1 MPQLS
6 GKQKKSSSSV
16 VNIFSKATNS
26 KYIPS
31 TEAIPKK
38 QFQESKWQLPWQ
50 VWIALTL
57 IVSGGLSFI
66 GVSLLLKL
74 PSAPNCP
81 KLFMPTAS
89 ASLRLY
95 CAELAANKQTV
106 DNLLEAIELIN
117 NLPANHPLRPEIDRR
132 IERWSLEILKLAE
145 AAFQEGKLDKAIA
158 IAQKIPENAIVT
170 PTAKSSIEKWQLIW
184 STAQKIYDT
193 AISYIKNLKWSEVF
207 PEAVKLTKL
216 GNEYWGNIKYNQLID
231 ILQLTQKENEQL
243 DIGYDLVSQGGV
255 ENLYKAIK
263 IAQSIPS
270 TSLIFKKSTEL
281 IKKSGTILVRIA
293 KNKLNAGDWKE
304 ALSIAK
310 NIPPEPTLS
319 SEVKDIA
326 DLASAVGRASEG
338 EISDLEA
345 AIAMA
350 KQLKS
355 ERPLFEQAQKLIFKW
370 TLEIT
375 DVEHLNEGRDLA
387 APGAINDLLAGIYEV
402 NKIPIHNP
410 RYGEAQRQAYKW
422 RQQIQTIEDQ
432 PILDDANALAAR
444 NSTEDLLAAIDTAK
458 QISSGRA
465 LYPTASKQI
474 REWSGIVETIQD
486 RPLLEQAQS
495 YARSNNADN
504 LRTAISIARQ
514 ITKERALYNE
524 ASSQIAVW
532 RTLIRQIEASTA
544 NNSAQEVIV
553 EDSNTDTNVEI
564 VETRLPKSQKTAPNP
579 VQNED
584 SDAIA
589 SSNLRSAYSIANGGT
604 VESLSQAIRTA
615 SSIPTS
621 SSAKA
626 EATEAINNWSE
637 QLFAIA
643 QSQADSNVKLAI
655 NTAKKIPKN
664 TAIYPIVQ
672 LKIKNWKI

>member
-1 MPQLS
+1 MSKLDARKTSTRIQDTV
-6 GKQKKSSSSV
+6 KIKSSSHTKHPL
-16 VNIFSKATNS
+16 SK
-26 KYIPS
+26 I
-31 TEAIPKK
+31 
-38 QFQESKWQLPWQ
+38 PWQ
-50 VWIALTL
+50 VWVGATL
-57 IVSGGLSFI
+57 IISGGLSFI

-81 KLFMPTAS
+81 KIFMLTAS
-89 ASLRLY
+89 ASMRMY

-106 DNLLEAIELIN
+106 DDLVEAIKLIN

-132 IERWSLEILKLAE
+132 IERWSLDILKLAE
-145 AAFQEGKLDKAIA
+145 AAFQKGKLDEAIT

-170 PTAKSSIEKWQLIW
+170 PMAIAKIEEWQLIW

-193 AISYIKNLKWSEVF
+193 AINYIKNLKWSEVF

-216 GNEYWGNIKYNQLID
+216 GNEYWGNTKYNQLID

-243 DIGYDLVSQGGV
+243 EIGFELVEQGSV

-263 IAQSIPS
+263 IAQSIPP
-270 TSLIFKKSTEL
+270 TSLIINKSKDL

-293 KNKLNAGDWKE
+293 KNKLNSGDWKE
-304 ALSIAK
+304 ALNIAK
-310 NIPPEPTLS
+310 NIPPEPTLL
-319 SEVKDIA
+319 SEAKDII
-326 DLASAVGRASEG
+326 DLASAVGRANEG

-345 AIAMA
+345 AIASV

-355 ERPLFEQAQKLIFKW
+355 ERPLFEQAQRLIFKW

-375 DVEHLNEGRDLA
+375 DVEHLNEGRNLA
-387 APGAINDLLAGIYEV
+387 APGGINDLLAGIYEI
-402 NKIPIHNP
+402 NKIPINNP

-444 NSTEDLLAAIDTAK
+444 NSTEDLIAAIDTAK

-474 REWSGIVETIQD
+474 REWTGIVETLQD
-486 RPLLEQAQS
+486 RPILEQAQS
-495 YARSNNADN
+495 YARSNNVEN
-504 LRTAISIARQ
+504 LRTAINIARQ
-514 ITKERALYNE
+514 ITKGRALYNE
-524 ASSQIAVW
+524 ASSQIADW
-532 RTLIRQIEASTA
+532 KNLIRQLEAPTP
-544 NNSAQEVIV
+544 NNSTEEVIV
-553 EDSNTDTNVEI
+553 EDTNTDTNIEI
-564 VETRLPKSQKTAPNP
+564 TETRLPAKQKSLTRQ
-579 VQNED
+579 VQSED

-604 VESLSQAIRTA
+604 VENLSRAIRTA
-615 SSIPTS
+615 SSIPNS

-626 EATEAINNWSE
+626 EATEAINNWSD
-637 QLFAIA
+637 QLYAIA
-643 QSQADSNVKLAI
+643 LSQADSNVKLAI
-655 NTAKKIPKN
+655 ATAKKIPKN
-664 TAIYPIVQ
+664 TAIYPTVKLQ
-672 LKIKNWKI
+672 LKEWEK

>member
-1 MPQLS
+1 MDELTAMSKLDARKSRTRIQDTTTTIQS
-6 GKQKKSSSSV
+6 TAYKKP
-16 VNIFSKATNS
+16 IKR
-26 KYIPS
+26 I
-31 TEAIPKK
+31 
-38 QFQESKWQLPWQ
+38 PWQ
-50 VWIALTL
+50 AWGAVTL
-57 IVSGGLSFI
+57 LVSGGLSFV

-81 KLFMPTAS
+81 KIFMLTAS
-89 ASLRLY
+89 ASMRLY
-95 CAELAANKQTV
+95 CAELAASKQTV
-106 DNLLEAIELIN
+106 DNLIEAIGLIN
-117 NLPANHPLRPEIDRR
+117 TLPANHELHSEIERR
-132 IERWSLEILKLAE
+132 IDKWSRDILRLADNS
-145 AAFQEGKLDKAIA
+145 FQEGKLDEAIA
-158 IAQKIPENAIVT
+158 TAKKIPEHAIVT
-170 PTAKSSIEKWQLIW
+170 PLATAKIEEWQLIW
-184 STAQKIYDT
+184 STAVKIYDT
-193 AISYIKNLKWSEVF
+193 AINYIKNLKWPEVF

-216 GNEYWGNIKYNQLID
+216 GNDYWGNIKYNQLID
-231 ILQLTQKENEQL
+231 ILQLTKQENEQL
-243 DIGYDLVSQGGV
+243 DFGYDLVSQGGI

-270 TSLIFKKSTEL
+270 TSLIFSKSTEL

-293 KNKLNAGDWKE
+293 KNNLNNGNWKE
-304 ALSIAK
+304 ALEIAK

-345 AIAMA
+345 AIASV

-387 APGAINDLLAGIYEV
+387 APGAIGDLLAGINEI
-402 NKIPIHNP
+402 NKIPLNNP

-422 RQQIQTIEDQ
+422 RQQIQIIEDQ
-432 PILDDANALAAR
+432 PVLDDANNLAAG

-465 LYPTASKQI
+465 LYPAALKQI
-474 REWSGIVETIQD
+474 REWSGIVETLQD
-486 RPLLEQAQS
+486 RPILEQAQS
-495 YARSNNADN
+495 YARSNNAYN

-514 ITKERALYNE
+514 ITPGRALYDE
-524 ASSQIAVW
+524 ASSQIRDW
-532 RTLIRQIEASTA
+532 KKLIGQLEAPTSS
-544 NNSAQEVIV
+544 NSDSQEIV
-553 EDSNTDTNVEI
+553 EDSSSDTNVEI
-564 VETRLPKSQKTAPNP
+564 TETQLPKSQKSAQSP

-589 SSNLRSAYSIANGGT
+589 SSNLRSAYSLANGGT
-604 VESLSQAIRTA
+604 AESLSRAIKAA
-615 SSIPTS
+615 SQIPTS
-621 SSAKA
+621 SSDRA
-626 EATEAINNWSE
+626 EATEAVNNWSE

-643 QSQADSNVKLAI
+643 QTQADSNVKLAI
-655 NTAKKIPKN
+655 ATAKKIPKSAVIFP
-664 TAIYPIVQ
+664 TVQ
-672 LKIKNWKI
+672 LQLTEWEK